1 MAKTYDG
8 GYSIVLQDWHCLA
21 RHGME
26 NSRRRRESRDDL
38 PWFSREFLN
47 KSRDCQQGRR
57 PSVAV
62 KSGVTSFGIVD
73 QVRSSS
79 CALCPP
85 ILPATRFTE
94 DFQSFCTGVM
104 KRKYRARS
112 YPDLS
117 IIHYE
122 HHQAVF
128 QEPRMRSSS
137 VRCRGIPVS
146 TRSSSEQCLPMVPAL
161 RISSDRDCALR

>member
-8 GYSIVLQDWHCLA
+8 GYGIVLQDRHCLA
-21 RHGME
+21 RPGIE

-38 PWFSREFLN
+38 PRFSREFLN
-47 KSRDCQQGRR
+47 KFPRLPARTSSLGCPKIGCSLCYILWHRR
-57 PSVAV
+57 
-62 KSGVTSFGIVD
+62 SGTIFVVRLVT
-73 QVRSSS
+73 
-79 CALCPP
+79 PP

-94 DFQSFCTGVM
+94 DFRSSCPGVM

-122 HHQAVF
+122 HHQAFF
-128 QEPRMRSSS
+128 QEPRTKSSS

-146 TRSSSEQCLPMVPAL
+146 TPSSSE
-161 RISSDRDCALR
+161 